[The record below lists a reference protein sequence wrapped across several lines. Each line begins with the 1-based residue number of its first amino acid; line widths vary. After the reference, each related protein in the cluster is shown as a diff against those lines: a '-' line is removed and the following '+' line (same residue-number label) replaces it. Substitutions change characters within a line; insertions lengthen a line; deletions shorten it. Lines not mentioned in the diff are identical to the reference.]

1 MLKLEIKGHPYGWP
15 FFILY
20 IRRQNYIMKKT
31 LCFSLLLFSTF
42 SFAQDSYVGGF
53 TEGAGLSDS
62 RLLDAMQDF
71 TSKISNKMILTSS
84 IKGSPFFEDK
94 FQKGTL
100 DYFGRKVKGDSFFR
114 HNAFNDE
121 IEIGQYPDQK
131 EAKEI
136 IIQSPKVICYINDEK
151 YVYLPFKGKDL
162 ISNQL
167 GYLIVLFEGENYTL
181 YVRKVKEFKE
191 ATTARTSYE
200 RSFPPRFVPKVGYY
214 LSVNASTA
222 VPIEAK
228 VAKIL
233 KFIPEADRK
242 KANGLKKEFKK
253 IKTDLDLIGFFK
265 ALENK
270 S

>member
-1 MLKLEIKGHPYGWP
+1 
-15 FFILY
+15 
-20 IRRQNYIMKKT
+20 MKKIVNVF
-31 LCFSLLLFSTF
+31 LIFISTF
-42 SFAQDSYVGGF
+42 TFAQDSYIGGF
-53 TEGAGLSDS
+53 SEGAGLSDS

-121 IEIGQYPDQK
+121 IEIGQSPDQK

-136 IIQSPKVICYINDEK
+136 IIQSPKVICYINNEK

-167 GYLIVLFEGENYTL
+167 GYLIVLFEGKDYTL
-181 YVRKVKEFKE
+181 YLRRVKEFKE

-200 RSFPPRFVPKVGYY
+200 RSFPPRFVSKVGYY
-214 LSVNASTA
+214 VSVKQSTA
-222 VPIEAK
+222 IPIETK
-228 VAKIL
+228 VSKITKYL
-233 KFIPEADRK
+233 LEEDRK
-242 KANGLKKEFKK
+242 KANSLKKEYKK
-253 IKTDLDLIGFFK
+253 LKTDLDMINFFT
-265 ALENK
+265 AIENR

>member
-1 MLKLEIKGHPYGWP
+1 
-15 FFILY
+15 
-20 IRRQNYIMKKT
+20 MKKT
-31 LCFSLLLFSTF
+31 ITFIYLLFGLFT
-42 SFAQDSYVGGF
+42 FAQDSYIGGF
-53 TEGAGLSDS
+53 SEGAGLSDS

-71 TSKISNKMILTSS
+71 TSKISNKMILASS

-136 IIQSPKVICYINDEK
+136 IIQSPKVICYINNEK

-162 ISNQL
+162 ISSQL
-167 GYLIVLFEGENYTL
+167 GYLIVLFEGKDYTL
-181 YVRKVKEFKE
+181 YVRRVKEFKE

-200 RSFPPRFVPKVGYY
+200 RSFPARFVPKVGYY
-214 LSVNASTA
+214 VSVNKSTA

-228 VAKIL
+228 VSKIT
-233 KFIPEADRK
+233 KFLSEVDRK
-242 KANGLKKEFKK
+242 KANALKKEYKK
-253 IKTDLDLIGFFK
+253 MKTDLDIINFFT
-265 ALENK
+265 ALENR

>member
-1 MLKLEIKGHPYGWP
+1 
-15 FFILY
+15 
-20 IRRQNYIMKKT
+20 MKKIVNVF
-31 LCFSLLLFSTF
+31 LIFLSAF
-42 SFAQDSYVGGF
+42 SFAQDSYIGGF
-53 TEGAGLSDS
+53 SEGAGLSDS

-114 HNAFNDE
+114 YNAFNDE
-121 IEIGQYPDQK
+121 IEIGQSEDQK

-136 IIQSPKVICYINDEK
+136 IIQSPKVICYINNEK

-167 GYLIVLFEGENYTL
+167 GYLIVLFEGKDYTL
-181 YVRKVKEFKE
+181 YLRRVKEFKE

-200 RSFPPRFVPKVGYY
+200 RSFPPRFIPKVGYY
-214 LSVNASTA
+214 ISVKQSTA
-222 VPIEAK
+222 IPIETK
-228 VAKIL
+228 VSKITKYL
-233 KFIPEADRK
+233 LEEDRK
-242 KANGLKKEFKK
+242 KANSIKKEYKK
-253 IKTDLDLIGFFK
+253 LKTDLDMINFFT
-265 ALENK
+265 AIENR

>member
-1 MLKLEIKGHPYGWP
+1 MQNSKKGHPSGWP
-15 FFILY
+15 FLILY
-20 IRRQNYIMKKT
+20 ILAQNFKMKKIISAF
-31 LCFSLLLFSTF
+31 LILFSLFT
-42 SFAQDSYVGGF
+42 FAQDSYIGGF
-53 TEGAGLSDS
+53 SEGAGLSDS

-114 HNAFNDE
+114 HNAYNDE
-121 IEIGQYPDQK
+121 IEIGEYPDQK

-136 IIQSPKVICYINDEK
+136 IIQSPKVICYINNEK

-162 ISNQL
+162 VSNQL
-167 GYLIVLFEGENYTL
+167 GYLIVLYEGKNYTL

-214 LSVNASTA
+214 LSINQSTA

-228 VAKIL
+228 VSKIAKFL
-233 KFIPEADRK
+233 AEEDRK
-242 KANGLKKEFKK
+242 KANGLKKAYKK
-253 IKTDLDLIGFFK
+253 MKTDLDIINFFT
-265 ALENK
+265 ALENR

>member
-1 MLKLEIKGHPYGWP
+1 
-15 FFILY
+15 
-20 IRRQNYIMKKT
+20 MKKIT
-31 LCFSLLLFSTF
+31 AILFLLFGVF
-42 SFAQDSYVGGF
+42 SSAQDSYIGGF
-53 TEGAGLSDS
+53 SEGAGLSDS

-114 HNAFNDE
+114 HNAYNDE
-121 IEIGQYPDQK
+121 IEIGEHPDQK

-136 IIQSPKVICYINDEK
+136 IIQSPKVICYINNEK

-167 GYLIVLFEGENYTL
+167 GYLIVLYQGENYTL
-181 YVRKVKEFKE
+181 YVRRVKEFKE

-214 LSVNASTA
+214 VSINQSTA
-222 VPIEAK
+222 IPIEAK
-228 VAKIL
+228 VSKIT
-233 KFIPEADRK
+233 KFLPAIERK
-242 KANGLKKEFKK
+242 KANNLKKEFKK
-253 IKTDLDLIGFFK
+253 IKTDLDIINFFK
-265 ALENK
+265 ALENR